1 MASIKEIATEIIEA
15 LGQVDN
21 TPLYN
26 RVKRLIIE
34 GRAELIRRDVRKTG
48 IDDDYIQY
56 VSVNM
61 IKVPSI
67 DLPNVSTNVCGSVL
81 RTKNRIPS
89 TVRVA
94 NNTPFMYVGTSD
106 RAYPY
111 VYVSNATGVT
121 RMRNSKYFVNVIMYC
136 FVNGYIYIYA
146 TDNNIANITIGH
158 PFINPHLIDDSNSTF
173 NKEYVEDTDEFLI
186 PEDMLRELKAII
198 FKTDFA
204 IAVTDDR
211 EVSIDSNEKRT
222 EDNR

>member
-1 MASIKEIATEIIEA
+1 MASIKEIATEIVEA

-21 TPLYN
+21 VPLYN

-34 GRAELIRRDVRKTG
+34 GRAELIRRDVTKSG

-56 VSVNM
+56 VPINM

-67 DLPNVSTNVCGSVL
+67 DLPEVSPNLCGSVL
-81 RTKNRIPS
+81 RSKNRIPT
-89 TVRVA
+89 TVRIA

-106 RAYPY
+106 RGYPY
-111 VYVSNATGVT
+111 VYATNATGIS
-121 RMRNSKYFVNVIMYC
+121 RMRNSRYFTNVTMYC
-136 FVNGYIYIYA
+136 FVNGYIYVYSN
-146 TDNNIANITIGH
+146 DNNIASITIGH
-158 PFINPHLIDDSNSTF
+158 PFVNPHLIDDSNSTF

-204 IAVTDDR
+204 IAITDDR
-211 EVSIDSNEKRT
+211 EVSIDSNEKRA